1 MTAESLQD
9 LAGHDL
15 IIILNVL
22 TISDVH
28 YAFVIDRHHTVMIAL
43 PDTPSA
49 RLKSILIDKVH
60 ISATFSWF
68 HIKRHG
74 THFANQQEARGSVD

>member
-28 YAFVIDRHHTVMIAL
+28 YVFVIDRHHTVMIAL
-43 PDTPSA
+43 LDTPSA
-49 RLKSILIDKVH
+49 SILIYEVH
-60 ISATFSWF
+60 ISATFSWS
-68 HIKRHG
+68 HVKRHG